1 MRNDHA
7 SNPTSMLGDP
17 APPAPETSPRPYRPF
32 SSRTTGRIKILLVE
46 DNVDDRF
53 LVYDYL
59 CDFGKDWFSLDT
71 APDFETGLEILRR
84 NEHHVCL
91 LDYRLGRPNGLELLR
106 SAHEHGSH
114 VPIILLTGQGNRD
127 VDIEAMW
134 AGAADYL
141 DKSRLDPVILE
152 RSIRYT
158 IERSKLLARLK
169 RAELRLALSTGL
181 SSQWTW
187 EWERLSDDLTLPP
200 QLEEEARQ
208 DPHFDGSLTY
218 WMKRVPLDDI
228 RRARVI
234 LGHHI
239 ERRTSYFEMDV
250 RVKVSGDDYHR
261 YVVRG
266 SALYDAG
273 GKVTGV
279 TGVLLDADTQ
289 EPPKAKEL
297 LDSTVPVSK
306 ESPAPEPGSDAE
318 WRFLSQLLIP
328 DLASPLEL
336 LSDRLEKL
344 RTTIEVEDDS
354 EQDWLLTDL
363 ANQATC
369 AEGLVRYLVAYLRE
383 GKLPE
388 DGIPGRRRPPR

>member
-7 SNPTSMLGDP
+7 SHPTSMLGDP

-32 SSRTTGRIKILLVE
+32 SSRTTGKIKILLVE
-46 DNVDDRF
+46 DDVDDRF

-106 SAHEHGSH
+106 SAQEQGSH

-187 EWERLSDDLTLPP
+187 EWERLSDDLSLPP
-200 QLEEEARQ
+200 QLEEEVRK

-239 ERRTSYFEMDV
+239 DRRTSYFEMDI

-261 YVVRG
+261 YVIRG
-266 SALYDAG
+266 SALYDAA

-279 TGVLLDADTQ
+279 TGVLLDPDTQ
-289 EPPKAKEL
+289 APPKAKE
-297 LDSTVPVSK
+297 
-306 ESPAPEPGSDAE
+306 APDPETTADRE

-328 DLASPLEL
+328 DLAAPLEL

-344 RTTIEVEDDS
+344 KTSVDPEVDS
-354 EQDWLLTDL
+354 EEDWLLTDL
-363 ANQATC
+363 SNQATC
-369 AEGLVRYLVAYLRE
+369 AEGLVRYLVGVLRE

-388 DGIPGRRRPPR
+388 GGIPGRRRPPRG